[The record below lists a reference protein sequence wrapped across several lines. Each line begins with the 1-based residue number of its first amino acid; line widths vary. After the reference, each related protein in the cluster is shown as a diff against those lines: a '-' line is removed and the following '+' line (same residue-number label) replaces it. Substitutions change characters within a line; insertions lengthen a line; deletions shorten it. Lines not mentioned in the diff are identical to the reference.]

1 MARASRNDRRVLVH
15 GVFSTLM
22 VLGGEVP
29 LHDTVSIGG
38 RGVLVRTGAS
48 NYLRSQDV
56 ALMSVSGGLFLSVNC
71 LILVVFVITREGFD
85 LEIPT

>member
-15 GVFSTLM
+15 GVVSTLM
-22 VLGGEVP
+22 VLAGEVP
-29 LHDTVSIGG
+29 LHDTVRISEG
-38 RGVLVRTGAS
+38 GVLVRTGAS
-48 NYLRSQDV
+48 NDPRSQDV

-85 LEIPT
+85 LGIPT